1 MSDEIT
7 TPNRSGKHRVFLLA
21 NITLAVLTIL
31 SGSGLLYANWKL
43 NNRKVVTI
51 DSVDPN
57 SRHCVTT
64 HCVCIKVLHGLS

>member
-1 MSDEIT
+1 MSDEIVS
-7 TPNRSGKHRVFLLA
+7 PHHSGKHRVFLLA

-31 SGSGLLYANWKL
+31 SGTGLLYANWKL

-57 SRHCVTT
+57 ANGFDLP
-64 HCVCIKVLHGLS
+64 IGDLKA